1 MSTPSPLRVLSDSP
15 ERALAAGADSVHRPV
30 RMPGFAGADDMRLTQ
45 GIHRAVQLYADQ
57 PALLGDGFSCTWR
70 TFADRVARLAG
81 VLRAQGVG
89 PGERVAMLAHNSPRF
104 VEYYFATLWA
114 GAVMVPINTRWA
126 LPEKVH
132 CLNDSGAGVLL
143 ADAAHHAD
151 ARALLAECPAVR
163 EVIHADAG
171 PSGGFADYE
180 ALLAAHDPV
189 PDAERGGED
198 LAALFYTGGTTGRA
212 KGVMLSHDNFMS
224 NSMTALVNLGI
235 RHDSVH
241 LHVSPLFHVAGGSR
255 VFTVTVAGGT
265 HAVIPRFEPA
275 LFLDAI
281 ERYRVTVTVVVPTM
295 LNALLQYP
303 DLERYDLS
311 SLQLLTYGASPMP
324 EALLRQAMER
334 LPGVGFLQSYGM
346 TELSPVATSL
356 GPRYHVFEGPEAGR
370 IRSAGQAIFNADVRI
385 VDQDDQP
392 LAVRQVGEVCVR
404 GPMVM
409 QGYWGQPEL
418 TAATVRDGWMHTG
431 DAGYLDEQGFLFLVD
446 RVKDMIISGG
456 ENVYSAAVENVIY
469 QFPGVHECA
478 VIGIPDDT
486 WGEAVHAVVVLRA
499 GAEIDVAALLAHC
512 RSHLAGYEC
521 PKTVDVRREELPKSG
536 AGKILKTDLRQPFWA
551 GQSRSIH

>member
-1 MSTPSPLRVLSDSP
+1 MPAFV
-15 ERALAAGADSVHRPV
+15 GADP
-30 RMPGFAGADDMRLTQ
+30 MRLTQ
-45 GIHRAVQLYADQ
+45 GIHRAVQLYPDQ
-57 PALLGDGFSCTWR
+57 AALLGDGVACTWR
-70 TFADRVARLAG
+70 TFADRIARLAG
-81 VLRAQGVG
+81 VIQARGVA
-89 PGERVAMLAHNSPRF
+89 PGERVAMLAGNSPRF
-104 VEYYFATLWA
+104 VEFYFATLWA
-114 GAVMVPINTRWA
+114 GAVMVPVNTRWA

-132 CLNDSGAGVLL
+132 CLNDSGACLL
-143 ADAAHHAD
+143 FADAAGHAD
-151 ARALLAECPAVR
+151 APALLAHCPALRSV
-163 EVIHADAG
+163 VHTDAG
-171 PSGGFADYE
+171 VGPEAADDSADYE

-189 PDAERGGED
+189 PDAERGGDD

-265 HAVIPRFEPA
+265 HAVIPRFDPV

-295 LNALLQYP
+295 LNSLLQYP
-303 DLERYDLS
+303 ELERYDLS
-311 SLQLLTYGASPMP
+311 SLKLLTYGASPMP
-324 EALLRQAMER
+324 EALLRQTMAR
-334 LPGVGFLQSYGM
+334 LPGVEFLQSYGM

-356 GPRYHVFEGPEAGR
+356 APRYHVFDGPDAGR
-370 IRSAGQAIFNADVRI
+370 IRSAGQAVFNADVR
-385 VDQDDQP
+385 VVGADDRP
-392 LAVRQVGEVCVR
+392 LAVGEVGEVCVR

-431 DAGYLDEQGFLFLVD
+431 DAGYLDDHGFLFLVD

-469 QFPGVHECA
+469 QFPGIHECA
-478 VIGIPDDT
+478 VIGIPSAT
-486 WGEAVHAVVVLRA
+486 WGEAVHAIVVPRP
-499 GAEIDVAALLAHC
+499 GAEIDVQALLAHC
-512 RSHLAGYEC
+512 RAQLAGYEC
-521 PKTVDVRREELPKSG
+521 PKTVEIRTADLPKSG
-536 AGKILKTDLRQPFWA
+536 AGKILKTDLRQPFWDQQTR
-551 GQSRSIH
+551 GIH